1 MRVELSPNLT
11 YVPCVVFTI
20 YCSLHTA
27 WDFSEPYGLSTLT
40 VLCTFQLQWAWRDLF
55 YCILN
60 VNPTILSVN
69 LMYVLRFTALNA
81 LMKINVISFALTI
94 FNDHGQII
102 RWFPKK
108 LCQWFLV
115 GRLAHVVG
123 RLAHVSGQISSWSG
137 QISSCQWAD

>member
-1 MRVELSPNLT
+1 MFPVWSSPYTVVYIQLEIFLNHMVSPLSLSCVHSNCSEHGA
-11 YVPCVVFTI
+11 PCF
-20 YCSLHTA
+20 
-27 WDFSEPYGLSTLT
+27 
-40 VLCTFQLQWAWRDLF
+40 
-55 YCILN
+55 ILN